1 MSPNDFTDILTTSRS
16 KVLPECV
23 APGVGRVRVHAL
35 KEDVCVHLEVALSCR
50 VNGLPF
56 TTEQLNQVALMGPI
70 YLPKHH
76 LSHQRSGWE
85 DGQMKE

>member
-1 MSPNDFTDILTTSRS
+1 M
-16 KVLPECV
+16 PECV
-23 APGVGRVRVHAL
+23 APVGGRVRVHAL
-35 KEDVCVHLEVALSCR
+35 KEDVCLRLEVALSCR